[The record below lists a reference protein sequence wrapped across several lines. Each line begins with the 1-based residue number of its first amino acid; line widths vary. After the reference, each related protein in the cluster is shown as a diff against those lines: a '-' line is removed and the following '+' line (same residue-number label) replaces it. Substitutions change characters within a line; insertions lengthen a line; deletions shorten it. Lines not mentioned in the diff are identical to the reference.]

1 MMEIKWRPPLLV
13 ERIGS
18 ALHKTFDE
26 IRYEPLPERW
36 TELIDRLNAEEE
48 REGELGDFNRAGESP
63 KPSPVTR
70 CL

>member
-1 MMEIKWRPPLLV
+1 MRFPSPQQ
-13 ERIGS
+13 
-18 ALHKTFDE
+18 HP

-36 TELIDRLNAEEE
+36 TELINRLNAEEE